1 MRLFGRKKKS
11 EPEPVEEMP
20 APTLPTPPEPNA
32 YGLRPWEAQRDW
44 ILGQIEPL
52 PPFGMQLLD
61 ALGLSLSEDIESDVS
76 LPGFDNAAM
85 DGYAIQAADT
95 VHASEQEPATLAVV
109 GEIAAGSVADRAL
122 APGTAM
128 KIMTGAP
135 VPEGADTVVQYELTD
150 RGSED
155 VKIFAQVEVD
165 RNIRRKGS
173 DITEGEALLSNG
185 DIINSRTVGLLAGI
199 GIDKVLV
206 RPRPRVVVLA
216 TGSELVE
223 PGLPLTELG
232 QLYDSNSFMLA
243 AQARAAGAQV
253 FRVGVVGDDEE
264 VMKQTISDQLV
275 RADLI
280 VTSGGI
286 SQGDWDV
293 VKAVAPDLGLVDF
306 AEVAMQPGK
315 PQGFGLIGDDR
326 IPMLMLPGNPVST
339 FVSFEAF
346 VRPVIRA
353 LMGVRPLLRPTVS
366 AVTPKIIRSK
376 PGRAQFMRAEI
387 RTESRAAELR
397 TDAGGRRMVEHVG
410 SHSSHLLGGLQRA
423 NAILLIDEDTE
434 VVAPGGTVRAWLL
447 DE

>member
-11 EPEPVEEMP
+11 APEPVEEVTQ
-20 APTLPTPPEPNA
+20 ATLPTPPGPNA

-44 ILGQIEPL
+44 ILEQIEPL

-61 ALGLSLSEDIESDVS
+61 ALGLSLCEDIESDVS

-85 DGYAIQAADT
+85 DGYAIQSADT
-95 VHASEQEPATLAVV
+95 LNASERAPAVLAVV
-109 GEIAAGSVADRAL
+109 GEIAAGTVADRPL

-155 VKIFAQVEVD
+155 VKVFAQID
-165 RNIRRKGS
+165 PDQNIRRKGS
-173 DITEGEALLSNG
+173 DITEGEQLLTSG
-185 DIINSRTVGLLAGI
+185 QTIDARTIGLLAGI
-199 GIDKVLV
+199 GIDKVLA

-223 PGLPLTELG
+223 PGLGLTELG

-264 VMKQTISDQLV
+264 TMKQTINDQLV

-293 VKAVAPDLGLVDF
+293 VKAVAPDLGMVDF
-306 AEVAMQPGK
+306 AEIAMQPGK
-315 PQGFGLIGDDR
+315 PQGFGLIGDDK
-326 IPMLMLPGNPVST
+326 IPMLMLPGNPVSS

-353 LMGVRPLLRPTVS
+353 LMGVRPLLRPTVT
-366 AVTPKIIRSK
+366 AVTSSIIRSK
-376 PGRAQFMRAEI
+376 PGKAQFMRAEI
-387 RTESRAAELR
+387 RA
-397 TDAGGRRMVEHVG
+397 DAGGRRLVDHVG

-434 VVAPGGTVRAWLL
+434 VVAAGESVRAWML